1 MLIGGI
7 AVAAVSMIW
16 YALMQRAQAR
26 MRNSASRARVPHP
39 ISEIRGVLG
48 AAAFSVWTA
57 AARAHPM
64 TRLVRAA
71 LAMLEAAM
79 PEAVVV
85 AINVDGRQFGIA

>member
-1 MLIGGI
+1 M
-7 AVAAVSMIW
+7 
-16 YALMQRAQAR
+16 
-26 MRNSASRARVPHP
+26 
-39 ISEIRGVLG
+39 LG